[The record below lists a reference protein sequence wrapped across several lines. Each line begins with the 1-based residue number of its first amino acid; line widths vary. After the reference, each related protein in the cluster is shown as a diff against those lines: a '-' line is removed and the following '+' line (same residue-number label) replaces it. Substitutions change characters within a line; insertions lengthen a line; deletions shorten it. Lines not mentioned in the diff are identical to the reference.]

1 MKLLFKQQPSF
12 IFRFYVTNQD
22 NELLYI
28 IKRKMAIMY
37 QLYIYD
43 AHENIV
49 ARIEEDPRSA
59 AFFVYKNEKYIGA
72 IEKEFSYFIP
82 YFLVDYRK
90 WNISGEYIEYNYEVK
105 DENNYLVGRIE
116 KRSWNILDTC
126 DISVDSKEDSLDVVI
141 LTTVIDIE
149 KARRNRHY

>member
-12 IFRFYVTNQD
+12 IFRFYVTNQN
-22 NELLYI
+22 NEMLHI
-28 IKRKMAIMY
+28 IKRKMAITY

-49 ARIEEDPRSA
+49 AKIKEDSVSA
-59 AFFVYKNEKYIGA
+59 AFFIYKNEEYIGA

-82 YFLVDYRK
+82 YFFVDYRK
-90 WNISGEYIEYNYEVK
+90 WNVSGEYVEYDYEVK
-105 DENNYLVGRIE
+105 DEKGYLIGRIE
-116 KRSWNILDTC
+116 KIPWNILDTY
-126 DISVDSKEDSLDVVI
+126 DISVALKEDILDFVI
-141 LTTVIDIE
+141 LTTIIDIE